1 MASGLAQSFA
11 HYEIA
16 DDSLLAQAPALAK
29 QSWYAN
35 DSSTAQKRWE
45 DLRLQLESRLYGL
58 RNWRL
63 SWWEHWARLAEAIL
77 PRRYHW
83 LIVPNTMT
91 RGLAINQAIK
101 DPTGSQ
107 AVRVCTAG
115 LRSGIMSS
123 SRPWFKLKAGLRTF
137 KPDQAA
143 KDWFEDTQDRIY
155 RVFSQSN
162 YYQCGTQMF
171 EDLTV
176 FGTAPKLMYEDRESI
191 IRCYNPCA
199 GEYYLALG
207 SDNRRNAFYRTYV
220 QTVAQVVMMFGLENC
235 SPNVQTLWELKG
247 AALETEI
254 IVAHAIEPNFSL
266 QMPGMT
272 DPNLGVIPGNFVYRE
287 YFWEWGQTSPRPLS
301 ARGFRTKPFIAP
313 VWTSTSNDPYGRSP
327 GMDALPDILQ
337 LHQMTVRQAEAIDK
351 GVRPPLLAHNS
362 LKNQPSSILP
372 GRVTY
377 VPDPNAGMKPIFE
390 MNLDLSHMTA
400 LIEKIEGRVEKWFFN
415 DLFQMMA
422 NIEGVQPRNEME
434 IAERRNEKMQVLGP
448 VVEGIENEL
457 AGDIKRAYQ
466 IMARRGLI
474 APKPQSLLGIPLDIE
489 FDSMV
494 SVAQRAAETAAMERG
509 MTVVTNLKAS
519 YPEDHPEDVVD
530 VTKFT
535 QVYLEKA
542 NFPAPVMR
550 GETEIQQV
558 RDGRNKANA
567 EAAQKAQAAQ
577 ILTHTAPAVAGA
589 AKDASQIDPGGA
601 LNALQIMQG
610 LTPANPASVPG
621 AAPAGQ

>member
-1 MASGLAQSFA
+1 MSSALAQSIA
-11 HYEIA
+11 HYEVA

-35 DSSTAQKRWE
+35 DNAQKNWE

-123 SRPWFKLKAGLRTF
+123 SRPWFKLKPGLRNF

-155 RVFSQSN
+155 RVFAGSN
-162 YYQCGTQMF
+162 YYQAGTQMF

-220 QTVAQVVMMFGLENC
+220 QTVQQLVMMFGLENC
-235 SPNVQTLWELKG
+235 SPNVQTLWEQKG
-247 AALETEI
+247 SSLETEV

-272 DPNLGVIPGNFVYRE
+272 DANLGVIPGGFVYRE
-287 YFWEWGQTSPRPLS
+287 YFWEWGQSSPHPLS

-313 VWTSTSNDPYGRSP
+313 VWTSTSNDAYGRSP

-351 GVRPPLLAHNS
+351 GVRPPLLADNA

-377 VPDPNAGMKPIFE
+377 VPDASKGMKPIFE
-390 MNLDLSHMTA
+390 MNMDLSHMTA

-422 NIEGVQPRNEME
+422 NLEGVQPRNEME

-448 VVEGIENEL
+448 VVEGITNEL
-457 AGDIKRAYQ
+457 ADDVRRCYQ
-466 IMARRGLI
+466 IMVRRNLI
-474 APKPQSLLGIPLDIE
+474 MPKPQSLLGIPLDIE

-494 SVAQRAAETAAMERG
+494 SVAQRAAETATMERG
-509 MTVVTNLKAS
+509 MTVITNLKAV
-519 YPEDHPEDVVD
+519 YPRITDVINEDNWARN
-530 VTKFT
+530 
-535 QVYLEKA
+535 YLERS
-542 NFPAPVMR
+542 NFPTSDMR
-550 GETEIQQV
+550 GEEEIKQK
-558 RDGRNKANA
+558 RAGEDKAN
-567 EAAQKAQAAQ
+567 AQAAQ
-577 ILTHTAPAVAGA
+577 QAQQAQMLTHTAPAMATA
-589 AKDASQIDPGGA
+589 AKTASEIDTGGA
-601 LNALQIMQG
+601 LNALQVAQG
-610 LTPANPASVPG
+610 FTPANPASVPQG
-621 AAPAGQ
+621 